1 MKHYDVIILGGGAGG
16 LMCAAQLRQ
25 KSTLSIAI
33 IEGNN
38 RPALKL
44 KASGGGKCNL
54 TNVEVDESHYL
65 GDQSLIK
72 HVLSAFPQKALLE
85 YFREGGLRP
94 VIRKERYYFC
104 PKSSDEVISI
114 LMGKAHG
121 CDVLLGHKILSVEG
135 HNPFVVSTERGK
147 FSADK
152 IVVATGGASYKEL
165 GASDIGLKIAQSYGI
180 KTVPFSP
187 ALVGLTLQPK
197 EFWMKELSGI
207 SCRARIHVA
216 GKTLDED
223 LLFAHKGISGLVVLS
238 ASLYWFKGE
247 IVIDFLPD
255 FDLDTIKKEKNK
267 IDGLKIGIVG
277 DLKYGRT
284 VYSLLYAL
292 SNYDVDIRLIS
303 PESLKIRSD
312 SIYEIQKKI
321 SLKESTNLDEFIDE
335 LDVIYVT
342 RIQKERFPD
351 EEEYQKVRGSYK
363 IGLDVVNK
371 MKENA
376 IILHPLPRVDE
387 ISTDVDS
394 TKQAKYFQQAE
405 YGKFTRA
412 ALLSLVLNEKSL

>member
-25 KSTLSIAI
+25 NSLLSVAI

-65 GDQSLIK
+65 GDRALIK
-72 HVLSAFPQKALLE
+72 SVLSVFPQKALLE
-85 YFREGGLRP
+85 YFKDGGLRP

-114 LMGKAHG
+114 LLGKASG
-121 CDVLLGHKILSVEG
+121 SDLLLGHKILSVEG
-135 HNPFVVSTERGK
+135 QSPFVIITDKGK
-147 FSADK
+147 ISAK
-152 IVVATGGASYKEL
+152 NVVVATGGASYKEL
-165 GASDIGLKIAQSYGI
+165 GASDIGLKIAQNYGI

-238 ASLYWFKGE
+238 ASLYWHRGE

-255 FDLDTIKKEKNK
+255 FDLGRVKNEKK
-267 IDGLKIGIVG
+267 
-277 DLKYGRT
+277 
-284 VYSLLYAL
+284 S
-292 SNYDVDIRLIS
+292 IS
-303 PESLKIRSD
+303 
-312 SIYEIQKKI
+312 
-321 SLKESTNLDEFIDE
+321 T
-335 LDVIYVT
+335 
-342 RIQKERFPD
+342 
-351 EEEYQKVRGSYK
+351 
-363 IGLDVVNK
+363 
-371 MKENA
+371 A
-376 IILHPLPRVDE
+376 IPLPKR
-387 ISTDVDS
+387 
-394 TKQAKYFQQAE
+394 F
-405 YGKFTRA
+405 
-412 ALLSLVLNEKSL
+412 

>member
-1 MKHYDVIILGGGAGG
+1 MKHYDVIILGAGASG

-25 KSTLSIAI
+25 NSSLSVAI
-33 IEGNN
+33 IEGNS

-65 GDQSLIK
+65 GDERLI
-72 HVLSAFPQKALLE
+72 HNALSVFPQKALLE
-85 YFREGGLRP
+85 YFKEGGMRP

-114 LMGKAHG
+114 LMGKVHG
-121 CDVLLGHKILSVEG
+121 VDLLLGHKIFGVEDQ
-135 HNPFVVSTERGK
+135 NPFVVTTERGK

-165 GASDIGLKIAQSYGI
+165 GASDIGLKIAQHYGI

-247 IVIDFLPD
+247 IVIDFVPD
-255 FDLDTIKKEKNK
+255 FDLNTLKHEKKSLSTAIPLPKRFMKAFLDAVGLEDKACNRLNGDEWEKLLRIRHYAMAPSGTFGLSKAEACRGGVACEEIDPLSMESKIK
-267 IDGLKIGIVG
+267 GLYFIGE
-277 DLKYGRT
+277 T
-284 VYSLLYAL
+284 V
-292 SNYDVDIRLIS
+292 DV
-303 PESLKIRSD
+303 
-312 SIYEIQKKI
+312 
-321 SLKESTNLDEFIDE
+321 TGE
-335 LDVIYVT
+335 LGGYNF
-342 RIQKERFPD
+342 QWAF
-351 EEEYQKVRGSYK
+351 SSA
-363 IGLDVVNK
+363 VVCS
-371 MKENA
+371 NA
-376 IILHPLPRVDE
+376 IKV
-387 ISTDVDS
+387 
-394 TKQAKYFQQAE
+394 
-405 YGKFTRA
+405 
-412 ALLSLVLNEKSL
+412 

>member
-1 MKHYDVIILGGGAGG
+1 MKHYDAIILGGGAGG

-25 KSTLSIAI
+25 NSSLSIAI

-65 GDQSLIK
+65 GDSSLIK

-121 CDVLLGHKILSVEG
+121 VDLLLGHKILRVEG
-135 HNPFVVSTERGK
+135 QNPFVVTTERGK

-187 ALVGLTLQPK
+187 ALVGLTLQPR

-216 GKTLDED
+216 GKTLNED

-247 IVIDFLPD
+247 IVVDFLPD
-255 FDLDTIKKEKNK
+255 FDLDTIKKEKK
-267 IDGLKIGIVG
+267 AIS
-277 DLKYGRT
+277 T
-284 VYSLLYAL
+284 AL
-292 SNYDVDIRLIS
+292 
-303 PESLKIRSD
+303 
-312 SIYEIQKKI
+312 
-321 SLKESTNLDEFIDE
+321 
-335 LDVIYVT
+335 
-342 RIQKERFPD
+342 
-351 EEEYQKVRGSYK
+351 
-363 IGLDVVNK
+363 
-371 MKENA
+371 
-376 IILHPLPRVDE
+376 PLPKRLLKAFLDAVGLED
-387 ISTDVDS
+387 
-394 TKQAKYFQQAE
+394 KACN
-405 YGKFTRA
+405 R
-412 ALLSLVLNEKSL
+412 LSLPEWEKLSTIQRYAMAPSGTFGLSKAEACRGGVSCEEIDPKTMESIKIKGLYFIGETVDVTGELGGYNFQWAFSSAVVAAKAIGS

>member
-1 MKHYDVIILGGGAGG
+1 MKHYDIIILGGGAGG

-25 KSTLSIAI
+25 NSPLSVAI

-72 HVLSAFPQKALLE
+72 HVLSAFPQKALLD
-85 YFREGGLRP
+85 YFRNGGLRP

-121 CDVLLGHKILSVEG
+121 CDLLLGHKILSVEG
-135 HNPFVVSTERGK
+135 QSPFVITTDKGK
-147 FSADK
+147 FSARNV
-152 IVVATGGASYKEL
+152 VVATGGASYKEL

-187 ALVGLTLQPK
+187 VLVGLTLQPK

-216 GKTLDED
+216 GKILDED

-238 ASLYWFKGE
+238 ASLYWHRGE

-255 FDLDTIKKEKNK
+255 FDLGRIKNEKKSISTVLPLPKRLLKAFLEAIELEDKACNRLNPQEWEKLVK
-267 IDGLKIGIVG
+267 IQHYAMAPSGTFGLSKAEACRGGVACEEIDPSTMECTRIKGLYFIGEVIDVTG
-277 DLKYGRT
+277 ELGGYNFQWAFASA
-284 VYSLLYAL
+284 VVAAL
-292 SNYDVDIRLIS
+292 S
-303 PESLKIRSD
+303 IRST
-312 SIYEIQKKI
+312 SFKPK
-321 SLKESTNLDEFIDE
+321 
-335 LDVIYVT
+335 
-342 RIQKERFPD
+342 
-351 EEEYQKVRGSYK
+351 
-363 IGLDVVNK
+363 
-371 MKENA
+371 
-376 IILHPLPRVDE
+376 
-387 ISTDVDS
+387 
-394 TKQAKYFQQAE
+394 
-405 YGKFTRA
+405 
-412 ALLSLVLNEKSL
+412 

>member
-1 MKHYDVIILGGGAGG
+1 MKHYDVIILGAGASG

-25 KSTLSIAI
+25 NSALSVAI

-65 GDQSLIK
+65 GDENLVK
-72 HVLSAFPQKALLE
+72 NALSIFGQKALLD
-85 YFREGGLRP
+85 YFKEGGLRP

-104 PKSSDEVISI
+104 PKSSDEVIAI
-114 LMGKAHG
+114 LMGKASG

-135 HNPFVVSTERGK
+135 ESLFVVMTDKGK
-147 FSADK
+147 FTAKK

-207 SCRARIHVA
+207 SFPARIHVA

-247 IVIDFLPD
+247 IVIDFAPD
-255 FDLDTIKKEKNK
+255 FDLNTLKNEKK
-267 IDGLKIGIVG
+267 
-277 DLKYGRT
+277 
-284 VYSLLYAL
+284 A
-292 SNYDVDIRLIS
+292 IS
-303 PESLKIRSD
+303 
-312 SIYEIQKKI
+312 
-321 SLKESTNLDEFIDE
+321 T
-335 LDVIYVT
+335 
-342 RIQKERFPD
+342 
-351 EEEYQKVRGSYK
+351 
-363 IGLDVVNK
+363 
-371 MKENA
+371 A
-376 IILHPLPRVDE
+376 IPLPKRFMKAFLDAVGLEDKACNRLNADEWEKLLCMRNYAMAPSGTFGLTKAEACRGGVACEEINPKTMESIKYKGLYFIGETVDVTGE
-387 ISTDVDS
+387 LGG
-394 TKQAKYFQQAE
+394 YNFQWA
-405 YGKFTRA
+405 FSSAVVCASSIT
-412 ALLSLVLNEKSL
+412 L